1 MAFAYSSSFTSCFPP
16 ICSLSSSQIELDVIV
31 LSSFPF
37 VHRGLSSWNDFPYQV
52 LHASWVL
59 CAAPCKLPSLAL
71 RWLPHTTHWPACN
84 FCFSCLVFHLALS
97 PEPLLWARILQ
108 VTQSLKNPSV
118 SSQWNNHGVDLL
130 GRWTIIYWL
139 NYNFYPAT
147 EYRYLTPLNQW
158 HLILWMPSILKKEK
172 NWWLNLSKILLPYK

>member
-1 MAFAYSSSFTSCFPP
+1 MASAYLASFISCFPP
-16 ICSLSSSQIELDVIV
+16 ICSLSFSQTELDVIV
-31 LSSFPF
+31 LSTFPF
-37 VHRGLSSWNDFPYQV
+37 VHTGLSSWNDFLYQM

-59 CAAPCKLPSLAL
+59 CATPCKPPYLAL
-71 RWLPHTTHWPACN
+71 WWLPHCHACN

-97 PEPLLWARILQ
+97 PEPLLWTGILQ
-108 VTQSLKNPSV
+108 VTQSLENPSV
-118 SSQWNNHGVDLL
+118 SSQWKNNHGVDLL

-139 NYNFYPAT
+139 NYNFYHAT

-172 NWWLNLSKILLPYK
+172 NWWLSLSKILLP